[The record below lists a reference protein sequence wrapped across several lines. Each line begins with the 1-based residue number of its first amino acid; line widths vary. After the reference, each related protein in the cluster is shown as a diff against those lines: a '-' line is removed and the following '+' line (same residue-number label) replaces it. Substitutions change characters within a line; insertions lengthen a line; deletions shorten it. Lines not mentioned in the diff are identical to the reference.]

1 MNSNKARLGI
11 LHLQLIQFSGFEEDL
26 LNGLLSRRLLRM
38 IVQVNPRKLNTL
50 RKKQLQVTNI
60 VKYIDISNNHDIC
73 HFEIKFLFMW
83 NYILILFSKRLEIRR
98 PGETKNSNIK
108 ENSCINNFH
117 NKYLIVS
124 SYIQYIIFH
133 YLRLAISKKYD
144 TIRCKN

>member
-1 MNSNKARLGI
+1 MY
-11 LHLQLIQFSGFEEDL
+11 
-26 LNGLLSRRLLRM
+26 
-38 IVQVNPRKLNTL
+38 V
-50 RKKQLQVTNI
+50 
-60 VKYIDISNNHDIC
+60 DIFNNHDIC

-108 ENSCINNFH
+108 ENSYINNFH